1 MVSDPE
7 SSLQKKVKPIK
18 FTALNKKKK
27 WFKANFNLFHFHFFS
42 QKSSGL
48 SS

>member
-27 WFKANFNLFHFHFFS
+27 WFKAIFNLFHFFS
-42 QKSSGL
+42 QKSSRL